1 MPNIALC
8 TCAALPNGDHD
19 DVHLTEA
26 LTRQGA
32 TAEWVVW
39 SSPTADWSRFDG
51 VLIRSTW
58 DYTHDWSGFLRWSE
72 HVGSV
77 SRLFNAPE
85 IVATNGD
92 KRYLQR
98 LGAPMPETVWID
110 RGGSANL
117 AALLGDR
124 GWTRGFIKPQVG
136 ADSEG
141 TLRFALDATGLETAQ
156 SHLNQLLQTNGAII
170 QPYLE
175 SVETLG
181 EVSLICVDG
190 KVAHGVRKIPVA
202 GDYRV
207 QDNHGARDV
216 SWEPDPQA
224 IVIAE
229 SVMSGTDALYAR
241 VDLLKH
247 EGQWVLNELELIEP
261 SLFFR
266 RAPQTAD
273 LLATALLRR
282 VGVR

>member
-1 MPNIALC
+1 MPDIALA
-8 TCAALPNGDHD
+8 TCAALPGGDRD
-19 DVHLTEA
+19 DIHLTDA
-26 LTRQGA
+26 VTRHGA
-32 TAEWVVW
+32 TVEWVVW
-39 SSPTADWSRFDG
+39 NNPAVDWSRFDG

-58 DYTHDWSGFLRWSE
+58 DYTHDWPSFLAWSK
-72 HVGSV
+72 HVGAV
-77 SRLFNAPE
+77 SRLFNPPE
-85 IVATNGD
+85 VVANNGD

-98 LGAPMPETVWID
+98 LGAPMPDTVWID
-110 RGGSANL
+110 RGGSGDL
-117 AALLGDR
+117 ATLLGDR

-136 ADSEG
+136 ADSDG
-141 TLRFALDATGLETAQ
+141 TLRFTLDGAGYKSAQ

-207 QDNHGARDV
+207 QDSHGARDV
-216 SWEPDPQA
+216 AWEPDAQA
-224 IVIAE
+224 IAITE
-229 SVMSGTDALYAR
+229 SVLSSSDALYAR

-247 EGQWVLNELELIEP
+247 EDAWVLNELELIEP

-266 RAPQTAD
+266 RAPGSAD
-273 LLATALLRR
+273 LLASALLRR